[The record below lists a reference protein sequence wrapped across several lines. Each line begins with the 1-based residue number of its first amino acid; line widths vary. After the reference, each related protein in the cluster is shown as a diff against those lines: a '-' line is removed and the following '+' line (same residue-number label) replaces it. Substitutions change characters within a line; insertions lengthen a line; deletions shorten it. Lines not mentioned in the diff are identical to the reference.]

1 MKNILKTYL
10 YYLIMLVI
18 VGIVLLGLYFTYVWN
33 QDQPQNHDQSQHQD
47 QSHNQDQSQNQ
58 DKYQNFSQLKSDTEK
73 NSDWQRNI
81 KKTNNKDILI
91 TAIHGGGI
99 EPGTSELAKIISK
112 KGDFNL
118 YSFEGLLKS
127 NNKQLHITSTRFDDS
142 KLKEMSNKSK
152 ESISIHGFQSDE
164 NAVYIGGR
172 DKKMADSIKKEL
184 EKEGFN
190 VEESPNRIDGSS
202 NNNFINKNDSGSGVQ
217 LEISTSIRK
226 SFFKKDNLDRKTRE
240 NTSKYRQSIYDFAE
254 AVTKGIHS
262 QT

>member
-1 MKNILKTYL
+1 MKNILSTYV
-10 YYLIMLVI
+10 YYLVMLVI
-18 VGIVLLGLYFTYVWN
+18 VGIILVSLYFTYICNNN
-33 QDQPQNHDQSQHQD
+33 QSP
-47 QSHNQDQSQNQ
+47 NQ
-58 DKYQNFSQLKSDTEK
+58 DKYQNFAQLKSDTVK
-73 NSDWQRNI
+73 QRDWQRNV

-127 NNKQLHITSTRFDDS
+127 SNKQLHITSTNFDDP
-142 KLKEMSNKSK
+142 KLKEMTNRSQ
-152 ESISIHGFQSDE
+152 ESISIHGFQGDKDI
-164 NAVYIGGR
+164 VYIGGQ
-172 DKKMADSIKKEL
+172 DKKMAQSIKKEL

-190 VEESPNRIDGSS
+190 VEKSPNNINGRSS
-202 NNNFINKNDSGSGVQ
+202 KNFINENDSGSGVQ

-226 SFFKKDNLDRKTRE
+226 SFFKKDNLNRKTRE
-240 NTSKYRQSIYDFAE
+240 NTNKYRNSIYDFAE
-254 AVTKGIHS
+254 SVTKGIRS